1 MEGEDILFSEIQK
14 FQQRWVWIIIITVNL
29 FLLYAVYKQIIM
41 GEKWGIKPMGN
52 TGLIIST
59 LAALAVAVLFYKARL
74 ETIIKK
80 DGIFVRFFPLFFS
93 TKEYAW
99 KSLSKCHIRSYSALA
114 EFGGWGWRFSVFGRG
129 TAYTIKGDKGLQLIL
144 KSGRKLLIGTQK
156 PKELEA
162 ALQKIDQIKP

>member
-1 MEGEDILFSEIQK
+1 MEGEEVLFREIQK

-52 TGLIIST
+52 TGLIITTITS
-59 LAALAVAVLFYKARL
+59 LSVAVLFYKARL

-80 DGIFVRFFPLFFS
+80 ESIYVRFFPLLFS
-93 TKEYAW
+93 TKEYTW
-99 KSLSKCHIRSYSALA
+99 SSLSRCYLRDYSALA

-129 TAYTIKGDKGLQLIL
+129 TAYTIKGDKGLQLVL
-144 KSGRKLLIGTQK
+144 KSGRKLIIGTQK
-156 PKELEA
+156 PKEMEEV
-162 ALQKIDQIKP
+162 LQKIGQLKP